1 MRPYFSFKF
10 IFFALS
16 IFCFLG
22 CSKSGSN
29 PKTNSP
35 PPTIPSLSVT
45 SGPYYTFLSII
56 GTNFST
62 TFADNHVLFNG
73 KPALTIGAGYS
84 NATKIDAVVPLA
96 AGTGPVTGPVFTYQ
110 PAEVLTPFAGNGI
123 DTTATDGLGTAAGFY
138 QPYGMTID
146 ASGNIYIADQAD
158 NHIRKITPGG
168 LVSSIA
174 GSKKGY
180 ADGTGTAALFDGPEG
195 VAIDATGNLY
205 VTDTYNNCIRKI
217 TPAGVVTTRAGN
229 PTKGYA
235 DGTGTAAS
243 FNYPTDLVI
252 DASGNLY
259 VTDLYNYRI
268 RKVTPAGVV
277 TTFAGNSNYFSAD
290 GVGTSA
296 NLDEPINIAIDNSG
310 NLYVAQ
316 TDNLIR
322 KITPNATVTTVAG
335 TASPLTSSFE
345 MPRGMFV
352 DKTGNL
358 YVGSDYQLLKVT
370 PAGQVSVIAG
380 IANQE
385 GPRYGIL
392 TTATLGFMEGIVIDS
407 NGNVYLSE
415 GNGIDEITFE

>member
-96 AGTGPVTGPVFTYQ
+96 AGTGPVTVTVNGHTATGPVFTYQ

-205 VTDTYNNCIRKI
+205 EILQKVMQMAQEQQHLLI
-217 TPAGVVTTRAGN
+217 TR
-229 PTKGYA
+229 
-235 DGTGTAAS
+235 
-243 FNYPTDLVI
+243 
-252 DASGNLY
+252 
-259 VTDLYNYRI
+259 RI
-268 RKVTPAGVV
+268 W
-277 TTFAGNSNYFSAD
+277 
-290 GVGTSA
+290 
-296 NLDEPINIAIDNSG
+296 
-310 NLYVAQ
+310 
-316 TDNLIR
+316 
-322 KITPNATVTTVAG
+322 
-335 TASPLTSSFE
+335 
-345 MPRGMFV
+345 
-352 DKTGNL
+352 
-358 YVGSDYQLLKVT
+358 
-370 PAGQVSVIAG
+370 
-380 IANQE
+380 
-385 GPRYGIL
+385 
-392 TTATLGFMEGIVIDS
+392 
-407 NGNVYLSE
+407 
-415 GNGIDEITFE
+415 